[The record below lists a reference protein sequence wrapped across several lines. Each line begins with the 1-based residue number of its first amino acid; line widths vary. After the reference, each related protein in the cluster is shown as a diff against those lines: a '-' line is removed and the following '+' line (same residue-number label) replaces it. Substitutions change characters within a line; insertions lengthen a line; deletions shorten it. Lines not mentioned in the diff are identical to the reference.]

1 MLRLLFEIFATLKK
15 SSRGNFIIVSISQ
28 FFLLLFELL
37 FLATIAPTLSI
48 LLSDDSQVIES
59 FMKYLP
65 ENFSEFNSVNF
76 ASIFLISLVIVKFL
90 YSSFQTYF
98 QNLFLTNITAELSNK
113 LYSKYLNS
121 TYFFHIKNDSSKLYE
136 KVFIETGQFRDFTS
150 AVLSIISEILF
161 LSSILV
167 ILIYFSP
174 LVTVSSVVYLSIILG
189 FFYLLT
195 RGKSYKWG
203 KERLN
208 LDGKLTKDIIESF
221 NSIKEI
227 IVYNKSAHFI
237 ELIKNQN
244 EDKSRLNAKQL
255 TIVQFPKYCLELA
268 MIFGLFLLIYLFKRF
283 EYSDSQIFN
292 IIGFLVVCL
301 FKILPSFNKII
312 LSFNIIKFNQSSL
325 SIVSQALKTTGN
337 DISPNRDTSIT
348 FSNSIELKN
357 VSFSFDEENK
367 ILKNLNFKIKKG
379 EKICVIGDSGSGKS
393 TLINLL
399 LGLFETTD
407 GSIISDGK
415 RIHSYNQSWFDK
427 IGYVP
432 QDVLVNND
440 TILNNIT
447 FNDEIKDEEKIVKIL
462 RQVGLEKFLENN
474 YYSNINIG
482 QNGRNI
488 SGGQRQR
495 IGVARSLY
503 GDKEILVFDEATSS
517 LDANTEQNIFDS
529 IVNIKNLTLVYSTHN
544 KDLIKYADK
553 VLNLNELDYYN

>member
-1 MLRLLFEIFATLKK
+1 MFRLLFEIFATLKK
-15 SSRGNFIIVSISQ
+15 SSRSNFIIVSISQ

-37 FLATIAPTLSI
+37 FLAAIVPTLSI
-48 LLSDDSQVIES
+48 LLSDDSQVIEG
-59 FMKYLP
+59 FIKYFP
-65 ENFSEFNSVNF
+65 DKSSEFNSVNY

-90 YSSFQTYF
+90 YSSFQAYF
-98 QNLFLTNITAELSNK
+98 QNIFLTNLTAELSNK

-167 ILIYFSP
+167 FLIYFNP
-174 LVTVSSVVYLSIILG
+174 LVTVSSAVFLSTILG

-203 KERLN
+203 KERLK

-227 IVYNKSAHFI
+227 IVYNKSAYFI

-244 EDKSRLNAKQL
+244 EDKSRNNAKQL

-268 MIFGLFLLIYLFKRF
+268 MIFGLFFLIYLFRRF

-292 IIGFLVVCL
+292 IIGFFVICL

-325 SIVSQALKTTGN
+325 SVISQALKTNEN
-337 DISPNRDTSIT
+337 DISTKRDTSVT
-348 FSNSIELKN
+348 FSDSIELKN
-357 VSFSFDEENK
+357 VSFSFNEENK
-367 ILKNLNFKIKKG
+367 ILENLNFKIKKG
-379 EKICVIGDSGSGKS
+379 EKICIVGDSGSGKS

-399 LGLFETTD
+399 IGLFETTD

-415 RIHSYNQSWFDK
+415 PIHSYNQNWFKK

-447 FNDEIKDEEKIVKIL
+447 FNDEIKDEEKIIKIL

-474 YYSNINIG
+474 NYSKINIG

-503 GDKEILVFDEATSS
+503 QDKEILVFDEATSS

-529 IVNIKNLTLVYSTHN
+529 ILNIKNLTLVYTTHN
-544 KDLIKYADK
+544 KGLIKYADK
-553 VLNLNELDYYN
+553 VLNLNELNR

>member
-1 MLRLLFEIFATLKK
+1 MFRLLFEIFATLKK
-15 SSRGNFIIVSISQ
+15 SSRRNFIIVSISQ

-37 FLATIAPTLSI
+37 FLAVIVPTLSI

-65 ENFSEFNSVNF
+65 ENFSEFNFVNF

-90 YSSFQTYF
+90 YSSFQAYF

-150 AVLSIISEILF
+150 ALLSIISEILF

-167 ILIYFSP
+167 ILIYFNP
-174 LVTVSSVVYLSIILG
+174 LVTVSSAVFLSIILG

-227 IVYNKSAHFI
+227 IVYNKSAYFI

-325 SIVSQALKTTGN
+325 SIVSQALKTKEN
-337 DISPNRDTSIT
+337 DISTKRDTSLT

-357 VSFSFDEENK
+357 VCFSFNEENK
-367 ILKNLNFKIKKG
+367 ILENFNFEIKKG
-379 EKICVIGDSGSGKS
+379 EKICIVGDSGSGKS

-529 IVNIKNLTLVYSTHN
+529 IVNIKNLTLVYTTHN
-544 KDLIKYADK
+544 KDLTKYADK
-553 VLNLNELDYYN
+553 VLNLNELSH

>member
-1 MLRLLFEIFATLKK
+1 MFRLLFEIFATLKK
-15 SSRGNFIIVSISQ
+15 SSRSNFIIVSISQ

-37 FLATIAPTLSI
+37 FLAAIVPTLSI
-48 LLSDDSQVIES
+48 LLSDDSQVIEG
-59 FMKYLP
+59 FMKYFP
-65 ENFSEFNSVNF
+65 DNSSEINFVNY
-76 ASIFLISLVIVKFL
+76 ASIFLICLVIVKFF
-90 YSSFQTYF
+90 YSSFQAYF
-98 QNLFLTNITAELSNK
+98 QNIFLTNLTAELSNK

-121 TYFFHIKNDSSKLYE
+121 TYFFHTKNDSSKLYE

-150 AVLSIISEILF
+150 AVLSIISEVLF

-167 ILIYFSP
+167 FLIYFNP
-174 LVTVSSVVYLSIILG
+174 LITVSSLVFLSIILG

-203 KERLN
+203 KERLK
-208 LDGKLTKDIIESF
+208 LDGKMTKDIIESF

-227 IVYNKSAHFI
+227 IVYNKSAYFI

-244 EDKSRLNAKQL
+244 EDKSRTNAKQL

-268 MIFGLFLLIYLFKRF
+268 MIFGLFFLIYIFRRF

-292 IIGFLVVCL
+292 IIGFFVICL

-325 SIVSQALKTTGN
+325 SVISQSLKTNEN
-337 DISPNRDTSIT
+337 DISTRRNTSVT
-348 FSNSIELKN
+348 FNDAIELKN
-357 VSFSFDEENK
+357 VTFSFNEENK
-367 ILKNLNFKIKKG
+367 ILENLNFKIKKG
-379 EKICVIGDSGSGKS
+379 EKICIVGDSGSGKS

-399 LGLFETTD
+399 IGLFETTD
-407 GSIISDGK
+407 GSIISDG
-415 RIHSYNQSWFDK
+415 RPIHSYNQNWFKK

-447 FNDEIKDEEKIVKIL
+447 FNDEIKDEEKIIKIL

-474 YYSNINIG
+474 NYSKINIG

-503 GDKEILVFDEATSS
+503 QDKEILVFDEATSS
-517 LDANTEQNIFDS
+517 LDANTEKNIFDS
-529 IVNIKNLTLVYSTHN
+529 ILNIKNLTLVYTTHN
-544 KDLIKYADK
+544 KGLMKYADK
-553 VLNLNELDYYN
+553 VLNLNELGR

>member
-1 MLRLLFEIFATLKK
+1 MFRLLFEIFATLKK
-15 SSRGNFIIVSISQ
+15 SSRSNFIIVSISQ

-37 FLATIAPTLSI
+37 FLAAIVPTLSI
-48 LLSDDSQVIES
+48 LLSDDSQVIEG
-59 FMKYLP
+59 FMKYFP
-65 ENFSEFNSVNF
+65 DKSSEFNSVNY

-90 YSSFQTYF
+90 YSSFQAYF
-98 QNLFLTNITAELSNK
+98 QNIFLTNLTAELSNK

-167 ILIYFSP
+167 FLIYFNP
-174 LVTVSSVVYLSIILG
+174 LVTVSSAVFLSTILG

-203 KERLN
+203 KERLK

-227 IVYNKSAHFI
+227 IVYNKSAYFI

-244 EDKSRLNAKQL
+244 EDKSRNNAKQL

-268 MIFGLFLLIYLFKRF
+268 MIFGLFFLIYLFRRF

-292 IIGFLVVCL
+292 IIGFFVICL

-325 SIVSQALKTTGN
+325 SVISQALKTNEN
-337 DISPNRDTSIT
+337 DISTKRDTSVT
-348 FSNSIELKN
+348 FSDSIELKN
-357 VSFSFDEENK
+357 VSFSFNEENK
-367 ILKNLNFKIKKG
+367 ILENLNFKIKKG
-379 EKICVIGDSGSGKS
+379 EKICIVGDSGSGKS

-399 LGLFETTD
+399 IGLFETTD

-415 RIHSYNQSWFDK
+415 PIHSYNQNWFKK

-440 TILNNIT
+440 TIINNIT
-447 FNDEIKDEEKIVKIL
+447 FNDEIKDEEKIIKIL

-474 YYSNINIG
+474 NYSKINIG

-503 GDKEILVFDEATSS
+503 QDKEILVFDEATSS

-529 IVNIKNLTLVYSTHN
+529 ILNIKNLTLVYTTHN
-544 KDLIKYADK
+544 KGLIKYADK
-553 VLNLNELDYYN
+553 VLNLNELNR